1 MEGRVY
7 GAVRVGI
14 RDDRISDPKPLF
26 RGGRRTLY
34 SYERV
39 PFSSCSLIIW
49 RMMGPALP
57 TYFPDQRKQR
67 SDKSLDMG
75 AVGAGKT
82 M

>member
-1 MEGRVY
+1 
-7 GAVRVGI
+7 
-14 RDDRISDPKPLF
+14 
-26 RGGRRTLY
+26 
-34 SYERV
+34 
-39 PFSSCSLIIW
+39 
-49 RMMGPALP
+49 MMGPALP